1 VCHQT
6 VGLIARQA
14 EAAGIATL
22 SMSSARD
29 ITAAVN
35 PPRAVFLDWPLGHT
49 SGRPQQPLL
58 NANVMR
64 ATLAAFESAESP
76 GTIVDLDVPWADDD
90 DWKDRVMRPRPSDDS
105 SEQALDE
112 RVARSPTPQYQTS
125 ADATVAATRHDGQ
138 ACLVCAG
145 IDY

>member
-1 VCHQT
+1 
-6 VGLIARQA
+6 VGLIARHA
-14 EAAGIATL
+14 EAAGIPTL

-49 SGRPQQPLL
+49 SGRPQRPEL
-58 NANVMR
+58 NAAIMR
-64 ATLAAFESAESP
+64 ATLTAFETAATP

-90 DWKDRVMRPRPSDDS
+90 DWKDRVMRPRPTNDS
-105 SEQALDE
+105 NGQAVDE
-112 RVARSPTPQYQTS
+112 RVARSSTPQYQTA
-125 ADATVAATRHDGQ
+125 ADATVAAARHAEH